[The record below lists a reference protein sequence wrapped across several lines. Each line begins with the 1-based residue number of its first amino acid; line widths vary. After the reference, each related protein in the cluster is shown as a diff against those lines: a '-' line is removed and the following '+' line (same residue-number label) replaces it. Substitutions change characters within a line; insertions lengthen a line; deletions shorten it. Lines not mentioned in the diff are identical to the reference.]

1 MPSHSPDKQSRFP
14 RGADDERWN
23 ILHKHGL
30 KFIIWAEAVGRSC
43 EKKVRPSES
52 SETSLFPC
60 RKFYLREKARYSA
73 EGRCSLDNPVQCKTR
88 QTDLSDVG
96 IKARSNLG
104 DVVLSTKTTRQ
115 IDLGDVGVSAGPTR
129 HFTLPCLPDPR
140 FVRTKLTAVA
150 EVSQAKVGRTVSK
163 HQNRSKYT
171 TEGKGRRGKGLSE
184 TLGKKTDRDFN
195 LLPSLAKS
203 YTRYSIWSLRPAET
217 WDLHLVRDSDRR
229 YPD

>member
-1 MPSHSPDKQSRFP
+1 MR
-14 RGADDERWN
+14 E
-23 ILHKHGL
+23 
-30 KFIIWAEAVGRSC
+30 
-43 EKKVRPSES
+43 
-52 SETSLFPC
+52 
-60 RKFYLREKARYSA
+60 REKARYSA

-88 QTDLSDVG
+88 QTD
-96 IKARSNLG
+96 LG

-171 TEGKGRRGKGLSE
+171 TEGKGRRGKGLSK
-184 TLGKKTDRDFN
+184 TLGKKTDRG
-195 LLPSLAKS
+195 K
-203 YTRYSIWSLRPAET
+203 
-217 WDLHLVRDSDRR
+217 VRWRTGELISTERTHPHTHKHTKTHTEGAR
-229 YPD
+229 TVGYLGR